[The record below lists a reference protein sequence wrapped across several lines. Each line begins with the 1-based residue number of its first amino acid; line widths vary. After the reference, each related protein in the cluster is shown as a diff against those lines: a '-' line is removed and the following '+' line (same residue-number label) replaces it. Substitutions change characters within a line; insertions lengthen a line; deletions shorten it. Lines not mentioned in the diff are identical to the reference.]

1 MLWRWSVVAVLE
13 RIPTGS
19 NAAPPCDPGHGTKFA
34 AALCCNSSLRTGCRQ
49 AERMPAANNQKSGAP
64 MYSIL
69 VLICSTAL
77 SHADCQ
83 AKTAVDVVRGPTVDN
98 PMMCAFNAQT
108 MIARTDFVQGDGAEY
123 VKVVCT
129 RAKNADQWVAELKAR
144 EAAVQ

>member
-1 MLWRWSVVAVLE
+1 
-13 RIPTGS
+13 
-19 NAAPPCDPGHGTKFA
+19 
-34 AALCCNSSLRTGCRQ
+34 
-49 AERMPAANNQKSGAP
+49 

-69 VLICSTAL
+69 VLICSTSL

-83 AKTAVDVVRGPTVDN
+83 VKTAVDVIRGPTVDN

-108 MIARTDFVQGDGAEY
+108 MIARTDLVQDDGSEY

-144 EAAVQ
+144 KAAVQ